1 MLQINNIDYEDLF
14 MTQNEKEFLQKKF
27 DEKVEKVAK
36 ARALEIVGEMEK
48 DLKAEYKQLFNE
60 AVEKRAAQMAIVA
73 EENISKS
80 IKDFFKVRKER
91 IDDSDDKVIG
101 KHFEFRL
108 KDKKKHVSEG
118 VRSRTRVRRL
128 TESEEYEYEKDRF
141 LKALKDAKEKNEYN
155 SDKASFRLRT
165 EKCRARKISEAPRKI
180 KMSDIEGTAVNYD
193 EFNANSA
200 RGQIDDG
207 VYSVYSYGTK
217 ILSIDLDSGK
227 VTYWD
232 GDKYSQTTSKVQNAL
247 RRAFELE
254 IKEYEE
260 NN

>member
-1 MLQINNIDYEDLF
+1 

-80 IKDFFKVRKER
+80 IKDFFKIRKER
-91 IDDSDDKVIG
+91 IDGSDDKVIG

-108 KDKKKHVSEG
+108 KDKKKYVSEG
-118 VRSRTRVRRL
+118 AKTRIRARRL

-141 LKALKDAKEKNEYN
+141 LKALKAAKEENEYN
-155 SDKASFRLRT
+155 SDKASFRLKT
-165 EKCRARKISEAPRKI
+165 EAGFRRPKKI

-207 VYSVYSYGTK
+207 IYSVYSYGTK

>member
-1 MLQINNIDYEDLF
+1 
-14 MTQNEKEFLQKKF
+14 MTQSEKEFLQKKF

-91 IDDSDDKVIG
+91 IDNSDEKVIG

-108 KDKKKHVSEG
+108 GKDKKKKFVSEG
-118 VRSRTRVRRL
+118 KSKGLRIRKL

-155 SDKASFRLRT
+155 SDKVSFRLKT
-165 EKCRARKISEAPRKI
+165 EEDMSEAGFKTPKRI
-180 KMSDIEGTAVNYD
+180 QMNQIDYTAGDYE

-200 RGQIDDG
+200 RGEIEDG
-207 VYSVYSYGTK
+207 IYKVYSYSTK
-217 ILSIDLDSGK
+217 IFAIDMDSGK

-232 GDKYSQTTSKVQNAL
+232 GDRYSNTTSKVQNAL
-247 RRAFELE
+247 RRAFPVE

>member
-1 MLQINNIDYEDLF
+1 
-14 MTQNEKEFLQKKF
+14 MTNSEKEFLQKKF

-73 EENISKS
+73 EQNISKS

-108 KDKKKHVSEG
+108 KDKKKYVSEG
-118 VRSRTRVRRL
+118 ARSRTRVRRL

-155 SDKASFRLRT
+155 SDKASFRLKT
-165 EKCRARKISEAPRKI
+165 EADFKRPKKI
-180 KMSDIEGTAVNYD
+180 KMDQIDSVAVNYD
-193 EFNANSA
+193 EFNASSA
-200 RGQIDDG
+200 LGQIDDG

-232 GDKYSQTTSKVQNAL
+232 GDRYSQTTSKVQNAL

>member
-1 MLQINNIDYEDLF
+1 
-14 MTQNEKEFLQKKF
+14 MTKEEKEFLQKKF

-73 EENISKS
+73 EQNISKS

-91 IDDSDDKVIG
+91 IDNSDEKEIG
-101 KHFEFRL
+101 KPIEFRL
-108 KDKKKHVSEG
+108 KDKKKYVSEG
-118 VRSRTRVRRL
+118 AKARTRARRL
-128 TESEEYEYEKDRF
+128 TEAEEYEYEKDRF
-141 LKALKDAKEKNEYN
+141 TKALEAEKEKNEYN
-155 SDKASFRLRT
+155 SDKVSFRLRT
-165 EKCRARKISEAPRKI
+165 EKCRARKISEAPRRI
-180 KMSDIEGTAVNYD
+180 KMSDIDRTAGNYD

-232 GDKYSQTTSKVQNAL
+232 GDRYSQTTSKVQNAL
-247 RRAFELE
+247 RRAFEVE